1 MTTPDM
7 LELEHSLIKISDELE
22 TAIFK
27 SEIRHQSSE
36 ELEKIIEKLEISK
49 QYVSDGIR
57 TFDERIHHLKQ
68 IEENETVRKVEKLEE
83 KVENLIT
90 TKSLSAGK
98 IAILRKHLK

>member
-1 MTTPDM
+1 M

-27 SEIRHQSSE
+27 TDIRHQSSE
-36 ELEKIIEKLEISK
+36 ELEKIIENLEFSK
-49 QYVSDGIR
+49 KYVSDGIR
-57 TFDERIHHLKQ
+57 TFDERIHHLKK
-68 IEENETVRKVEKLEE
+68 IEEIETFRKVEKLEE

-90 TKSLSAGK
+90 TKSLSAAK

>member
-1 MTTPDM
+1 M

-27 SEIRHQSSE
+27 SEIRHQSTE
-36 ELEKIIEKLEISK
+36 ELEKIIENLEFSK
-49 QYVSDGIR
+49 KYVSDGIR

-68 IEENETVRKVEKLEE
+68 IEENERLRKVQKLEE